1 MLNLCGKLLNIG
13 LLRYVIQKGVI
24 MLGKVKSFNKEKGYG
39 FITGEDGKDVFFH
52 YSALQMGS
60 FKTIEV
66 GASVEFEAQ
75 DSERG
80 LRASKVV
87 KL

>member
-1 MLNLCGKLLNIG
+1 M
-13 LLRYVIQKGVI
+13 
-24 MLGKVKSFNKEKGYG
+24 
-39 FITGEDGKDVFFH
+39 D
-52 YSALQMGS
+52 S

>member
-1 MLNLCGKLLNIG
+1 MNLSLF
-13 LLRYVIQKGVI
+13 RYVIQKGVNT
-24 MLGKVKSFNKEKGYG
+24 MQGKVKSFNMEKGYG
-39 FITGEDGKDVFFH
+39 FITGDDGKDVFFH

-66 GASVEFEAQ
+66 GAIVEFEAQ
-75 DSERG
+75 DSDRG
-80 LRASKVV
+80 LRATRVV

>member
-52 YSALQMGS
+52 YSALHMDS

-75 DSERG
+75 DSDRG

>member
-1 MLNLCGKLLNIG
+1 MNLS
-13 LLRYVIQKGVI
+13 LLRYVIQKGVT
-24 MLGKVKSFNKEKGYG
+24 MQGKVKSFNKEKGYG

-60 FKTIEV
+60 FKTIDV
-66 GASVEFEAQ
+66 GAAVEFEAQ
-75 DSERG
+75 DSDRG